1 MFNKTQKSI
10 GAAVIAVAGM
20 AAAANADVIMTFGF
34 TDVSGSYTYNPGD
47 DTGVFRGV
55 AVNEPLLKT
64 AGDVSRIR
72 NPIGTATFLDGFVS
86 EPDPSDFEI
95 TINVFNITATTA
107 QGSGSFRITDVD
119 GDTITG
125 DIVSGLWVRGAGQ
138 RTFFNGVLANVD
150 VNSDEG
156 FFDGPDGGSFN
167 TAGFQDYIGSVIGL
181 FFRPAGVNFLRQDF
195 GPISSQFSGEIVP
208 TPGAIALVGLGGLV
222 AARRRR

>member
-10 GAAVIAVAGM
+10 GAAVIAVAGF
-20 AAAANADVIMTFGF
+20 AAVANADVIMTFGF
-34 TDVSGSYTYNPGD
+34 TDVSGTYDYDAGT
-47 DTGVFRGV
+47 DTGVFRGT

-86 EPDPSDFEI
+86 EPDPSNFEI
-95 TINVFNITATTA
+95 TINTFGIGANTASGT
-107 QGSGSFRITDVD
+107 GSFTITDVD

-125 DIVSGLWVRGAGQ
+125 DIVAGLWVRGSGQ

-156 FFDGPDGGSFN
+156 FFDGPDGGSFDV
-167 TAGFQDYIGSVIGL
+167 TGFTDFIGSTIGL
-181 FFRPAGVNFLRQDF
+181 FFRPGGVNFLREDF
-195 GPISSQFSGEIVP
+195 GPVSSQFSGEIVP
-208 TPGAIALVGLGGLV
+208 TPGAIALLGLGGLV
-222 AARRRR
+222 ATRRRR

>member
-1 MFNKTQKSI
+1 MFNMTQKSI
-10 GAAVIAVAGM
+10 GAAVIAVAGF
-20 AAAANADVIMTFGF
+20 AAAASADVIMTFGF
-34 TDVSGSYTYNPGD
+34 TDVSGTYDYDGIT

-86 EPDPSDFEI
+86 EPDPSSFEI
-95 TINVFNITATTA
+95 TINVFTIGATTA
-107 QGSGSFRITDVD
+107 LGSGSFRITDVD

-167 TAGFQDYIGSVIGL
+167 SVGFTDYIGSVIGL

-195 GPISSQFSGEIVP
+195 GPVSSQFSGEIVP
-208 TPGAIALVGLGGLV
+208 TPGAIALLGLGGLV